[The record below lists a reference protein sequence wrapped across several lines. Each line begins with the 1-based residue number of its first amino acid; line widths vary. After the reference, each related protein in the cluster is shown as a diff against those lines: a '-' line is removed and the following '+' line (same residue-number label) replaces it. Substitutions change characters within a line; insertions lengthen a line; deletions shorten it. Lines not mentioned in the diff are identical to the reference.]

1 MKNKNLAILTALAAL
16 ILLVLGASLLVPK
29 SAPVI
34 QKDVNELEL
43 DFEPSSALPRG
54 HRHGLWAFLPAAHA
68 EAHTETHTEA
78 HTEKSGE
85 APAPAA
91 APLSDAEVRAWL
103 LITVGNVTYSP
114 IPLKQEGNYT
124 IRQDGG
130 EKVNVVHVTTDS
142 VTMASSTCE
151 NQLCV
156 GEGTVTLENKE
167 NRILGGYIIC
177 LPNSV
182 TLELYSTAEMLE
194 LLKSQPQKP

>member
-68 EAHTETHTEA
+68 EAHTEA

-142 VTMASSTCE
+142 VTMASSTCD

-156 GEGTVTLENKE
+156 TEGVVTLENKAS
-167 NRILGGYIIC
+167 RVLGNYIIC
-177 LPNSV
+177 LPNGV
-182 TLELYSTAEMLE
+182 TLELLNAEEYAALQSG
-194 LLKSQPQKP
+194 KKQP

>member
-1 MKNKNLAILTALAAL
+1 MKNKNLAILSALAAL

-34 QKDVNELEL
+34 HRDITELEL
-43 DFEPSSALPRG
+43 DFEPSSALPHE
-54 HRHGLWAFLPAAHA
+54 HRHGLWAFLPGAHA
-68 EAHTETHTEA
+68 EE
-78 HTEKSGE
+78 SGE
-85 APAPAA
+85 APAPTA

-177 LPNSV
+177 LPNGV
-182 TLELYSTAEMLE
+182 TLELYTTEEMLE
-194 LLKSQPQKP
+194 LLKNQPQKP

>member
-151 NQLCV
+151 NQLCISQ
-156 GEGTVTLENKE
+156 GEVTAENYTR
-167 NRILGGYIIC
+167 RILGPYVLC
-177 LPNSV
+177 LPNQV
-182 TLELYSTAEMLE
+182 ELELVIPGATASPDALDH
-194 LLKSQPQKP
+194 

>member
-1 MKNKNLAILTALAAL
+1 M
-16 ILLVLGASLLVPK
+16 
-29 SAPVI
+29 
-34 QKDVNELEL
+34 
-43 DFEPSSALPRG
+43 
-54 HRHGLWAFLPAAHA
+54 
-68 EAHTETHTEA
+68 
-78 HTEKSGE
+78 
-85 APAPAA
+85 
-91 APLSDAEVRAWL
+91 
-103 LITVGNVTYSP
+103 
-114 IPLKQEGNYT
+114 
-124 IRQDGG
+124 
-130 EKVNVVHVTTDS
+130 VHVTTDS

>member
-1 MKNKNLAILTALAAL
+1 MKNKNLAILSALAAL
-16 ILLVLGASLLVPK
+16 ILLVLGASLLIPK

-43 DFEPSSALPRG
+43 EFEPA
-54 HRHGLWAFLPAAHA
+54 AFLPHAHSHHFLFWSDSHTAHA
-68 EAHTETHTEA
+68 EESEETPKPT
-78 HTEKSGE
+78 
-85 APAPAA
+85 A
-91 APLSDAEVRAWL
+91 APLSDEEVRAWL
-103 LITVGNVTYSP
+103 LITVGNTTYSP

-156 GEGTVTLENKE
+156 GEGTVTLENKQ

-177 LPNSV
+177 LPNGV
-182 TLELYSTAEMLE
+182 TLELYSTEEMLE

>member
-1 MKNKNLAILTALAAL
+1 MKNKNLAILSALAAL
-16 ILLVLGASLLVPK
+16 ILLVLGASLLIPK

-43 DFEPSSALPRG
+43 EFEPAASLP
-54 HRHGLWAFLPAAHA
+54 HAHSHHLLFWPDSHTAHA
-68 EAHTETHTEA
+68 EESEETPKPT
-78 HTEKSGE
+78 
-85 APAPAA
+85 A
-91 APLSDAEVRAWL
+91 APLSDEEVRAWL
-103 LITVGNVTYSP
+103 LITVGNTTYSP

-142 VTMASSTCE
+142 VTMASSTCD

-167 NRILGGYIIC
+167 SRILGGYIIC
-177 LPNSV
+177 LPNGV
-182 TLELYSTAEMLE
+182 TLELYSTEEMIE
-194 LLKSQPQKP
+194 LMRNQPQK

>member
-1 MKNKNLAILTALAAL
+1 MKNKNLAILAALAAL

-54 HRHGLWAFLPAAHA
+54 HRHGLWAFLPSAHA
-68 EAHTETHTEA
+68 EAHTETHTE
-78 HTEKSGE
+78 ESGE

-182 TLELYSTAEMLE
+182 TLELYSTEEMLE

>member
-34 QKDVNELEL
+34 HRDITELEL

-54 HRHGLWAFLPAAHA
+54 HRHGLWAFLPAARA
-68 EAHTETHTEA
+68 EAHTEE
-78 HTEKSGE
+78 SGE

-91 APLSDAEVRAWL
+91 EPLSDAEVRAWL

-182 TLELYSTAEMLE
+182 TLELYSTEEMLE